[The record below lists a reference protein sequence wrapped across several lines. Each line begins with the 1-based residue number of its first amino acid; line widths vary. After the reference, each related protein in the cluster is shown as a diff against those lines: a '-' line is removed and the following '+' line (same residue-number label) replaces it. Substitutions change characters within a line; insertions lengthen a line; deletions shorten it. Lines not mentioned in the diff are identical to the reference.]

1 MEVLKS
7 GDVPALV
14 TNIEVLNILSKRQKE
29 LHLKEEGDQNTT
41 AAAQKKKGDK
51 LRHRDFIETKVL
63 EYLQSTP
70 CANVEFGRMPEFV
83 SKLKGSKEKFDGDGQ
98 PKDSFEG
105 EVAKA
110 DDEQNG
116 TAEDFQLTDA
126 EILQILNHMPSEPV
140 EIHLMIEDLMSRMD
154 EEKQNNLLQLIT
166 EYSNRQD
173 GCMEEE
179 EVIEEDVMDG

>member
-14 TNIEVLNILSKRQKE
+14 TNIEVMNILSKRQNE
-29 LHLKEEGDQNTT
+29 LQLNNQESDQN
-41 AAAQKKKGDK
+41 AHQKKKGDK
-51 LRHRDFIETKVL
+51 LRHRDFVETKVL

-83 SKLKGSKEKFDGDGQ
+83 SKLKGSKAKFDSGIQ
-98 PKDSFEG
+98 PKDSGEG
-105 EVAKA
+105 GVTEMGR
-110 DDEQNG
+110 DQNNDI
-116 TAEDFQLTDA
+116 TEDFQLKDA

-154 EEKQNNLLQLIT
+154 EEKQSKLLQLIS
-166 EYSNRQD
+166 EYSNRQN
-173 GCMEEE
+173 GTMEEE
-179 EVIEEDVMDG
+179 EEIVEELIDG

>member
-14 TNIEVLNILSKRQKE
+14 TNIEVMNILSKRQNE
-29 LHLKEEGDQNTT
+29 LQLKQEGDQN
-41 AAAQKKKGDK
+41 APQMKKGDK
-51 LRHRDFIETKVL
+51 LRHRDFVETKVL

-83 SKLKGSKEKFDGDGQ
+83 SKLKGSKAKFGSGVH
-98 PKDSFEG
+98 PKDSGEG
-105 EVAKA
+105 GVTEVGSDQK
-110 DDEQNG
+110 EI
-116 TAEDFQLTDA
+116 TEDFQLKDA

-154 EEKQNNLLQLIT
+154 EEKQNILLQLIS
-166 EYSNRQD
+166 EYSNRQN
-173 GCMEEE
+173 GAMEEDE
-179 EVIEEDVMDG
+179 EIIEELIDG

>member
-1 MEVLKS
+1 
-7 GDVPALV
+7 
-14 TNIEVLNILSKRQKE
+14 
-29 LHLKEEGDQNTT
+29 
-41 AAAQKKKGDK
+41 
-51 LRHRDFIETKVL
+51 
-63 EYLQSTP
+63 
-70 CANVEFGRMPEFV
+70 MPEFV